1 MLDRLREAGCI
12 REDGKDI
19 LIAANDRL
27 VQYETYLDLKR
38 RYQTNDRVPVEA
50 QAVSVS
56 MAAAYESIAASRTS
70 LSTAAEAPGAG
81 SRKVT
86 AAASTMPKQIDLM
99 KSFSVA
105 ATP

>member
-38 RYQTNDRVPVEA
+38 RYQANDRVPVEA
-50 QAVSVS
+50 QAVSAEEKKQAVK
-56 MAAAYESIAASRTS
+56 R
-70 LSTAAEAPGAG
+70 LLTALGTDPDDDEENALRSQYQKYLELQRRFEG
-81 SRKVT
+81 S
-86 AAASTMPKQIDLM
+86 
-99 KSFSVA
+99 
-105 ATP
+105 